1 MSLNDEF
8 TVNPSLEYLSS
19 SMSILLA
26 SMLVIV
32 DVDEFM
38 RSNAFVIMLFILFE
52 SCCLRKDGLK
62 RLYLIEKKQFLT
74 TKHCICIF

>member
-8 TVNPSLEYLSS
+8 TVNPSREYLSS
-19 SMSILLA
+19 SMSILLE

-52 SCCLRKDGLK
+52 SCCLRKDGLND
-62 RLYLIEKKQFLT
+62 YI
-74 TKHCICIF
+74 